1 MSLDKGTRPKP
12 DQDVTERYKKF
23 LEQHLGGKMG
33 IKDCDKIMN
42 QRKMFKTDRA
52 ECKGVNT
59 FLITGKKKV
68 KDVCGKKGKPY
79 EKDLT
84 RSVEMFRMVVCE
96 LSPHGKRMPKC
107 EYQGHTGSEHIVLS
121 CENGFPVHFAESLS
135 ANSTTFACSIS
146 NTLGNNQTMHC

>member
-1 MSLDKGTRPKP
+1 
-12 DQDVTERYKKF
+12 
-23 LEQHLGGKMG
+23 
-33 IKDCDKIMN
+33 
-42 QRKMFKTDRA
+42 MFKTDRA
-52 ECKGVNT
+52 ECKRVNT

-68 KDVCGKKGKPY
+68 KDVCGKKGKGKPY
-79 EKDLT
+79 KKDQNLIQ
-84 RSVEMFRMVVCE
+84 SENKFGMVVCK
-96 LSPHGKRMPKC
+96 LSSHGKRMPKC